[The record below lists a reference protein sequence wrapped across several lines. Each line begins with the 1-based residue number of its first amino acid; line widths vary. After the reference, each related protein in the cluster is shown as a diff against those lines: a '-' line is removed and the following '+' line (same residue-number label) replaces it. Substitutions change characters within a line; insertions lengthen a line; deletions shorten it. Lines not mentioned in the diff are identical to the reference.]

1 MKRYAA
7 IDIGSQTIRLLIA
20 DCDDEVLYPLERAR
34 EIVRLGSAM
43 QTQALL
49 PHRIEHAAAC
59 IQRFC
64 ARARAHNAEE
74 ILVVATACVRQAR
87 NRLDFTSRVRQAT
100 GISPV
105 IISGQQE
112 AELSR
117 AGVQAV
123 LPVEEGN
130 SVIIDIG
137 GGSTEL
143 SFINKGQFT
152 TSLSL
157 PMGVIAPA
165 EQYMH
170 TDPPVNAEI
179 EAIRA
184 WAGSLITAYRE
195 QLPLPK
201 SGIPPAIIA
210 TAGTATS
217 LAAMDLKLLDYIPSR
232 INGHMLSCR
241 TMHALLQTM
250 LTLPAAQRATLPGLE
265 PGRAEVIIP
274 GTLILLQLLQ
284 YFGSTA
290 CTVSDS
296 GLLEGIIIQHASLKK
311 IIEKA

>member
-1 MKRYAA
+1 
-7 IDIGSQTIRLLIA
+7 
-20 DCDDEVLYPLERAR
+20 
-34 EIVRLGSAM
+34 M
-43 QTQALL
+43 QTNTLL
-49 PHRIEHAAAC
+49 PDRIEHAAAC

-64 ARARAHNAEE
+64 ARAREHNAEE
-74 ILVVATACVRQAR
+74 ILSVATACVRQAR
-87 NRLDFTSRVRQAT
+87 NRLDFTSRVRQSS
-100 GISPV
+100 GISPA
-105 IISGQQE
+105 IISGHQE

-123 LPVEEGN
+123 LPAEEGN

-143 SFINKGQFT
+143 SFITKGQFT

-170 TDPPVNAEI
+170 TDPPADVEI
-179 EAIRA
+179 AAIRT
-184 WAGSLITAYRE
+184 WAGSLITAHEE
-195 QLPLPK
+195 QLPLPQ
-201 SGIPPAIIA
+201 SASPPAIIA

-217 LAAMDLKLLDYIPSR
+217 LAAMDLKLLDYLPAR
-232 INGHMLSCR
+232 INGHVLSCR
-241 TMHALLQTM
+241 TINALLQTM
-250 LTLPAAQRATLPGLE
+250 LTLPAAQRATLAGLE
-265 PGRAEVIIP
+265 PGRSAVIIP
-274 GTLILLQLLQ
+274 GALILLQLLQ

>member
-20 DCDDEVLYPLERAR
+20 DCDDDALYPLERAR
-34 EIVRLGSAM
+34 EIVRLGSGM
-43 QTQALL
+43 QAEALL
-49 PHRIEHAAAC
+49 PDRIEHAASC

-64 ARARAHNAEE
+64 DRAREHNAEE
-74 ILVVATACVRQAR
+74 ILAVATACVRQAR
-87 NRLDFTSRVRQAT
+87 NRLDFTSRIRQSS
-100 GISPV
+100 GISPA
-105 IISGQQE
+105 IISGQRE

-117 AGVQAV
+117 AGVQAI
-123 LPVEEGN
+123 LPVDKGDR
-130 SVIIDIG
+130 VIIDIG

-143 SFINKGQFT
+143 SYITKGQFT

-165 EQYMH
+165 EQFMH
-170 TDPPVNAEI
+170 TDPPADAEI

-184 WAGSLITAYRE
+184 WAGSLITAYSA
-195 QLPLPK
+195 QLPLPQ
-201 SGIPPAIIA
+201 SGIRPAIIA

-217 LAAMDLKLLDYIPSR
+217 LAAMDLKLLDYMPSR

-241 TMHALLQTM
+241 TMKELLHTM

-265 PGRAEVIIP
+265 PGRSAVIIP